1 MLMLFTVGVLSTVT
15 VFYLGKKGWRA
26 LHKVVGITPGVL
38 TYHNPQAC
46 LSVDTLVWQN
56 LKLNKHHLTH
66 LSDLQLRQLQYI
78 DEKIDLYQSYQQS
91 VEQQSITPALTE
103 QQFILHK
110 LLHTRLAEMLASHYH
125 LFSVSSNAD
134 KQAEA
139 NQLLQNLLDN
149 IEQRL
154 EGLLMQ
160 VEDNNLQE
168 LRVMKQYM
176 DSHD

>member
-1 MLMLFTVGVLSTVT
+1 MGVLSTVT
-15 VFYLGKKGWRA
+15 VFYLTKKGWQA
-26 LHKVVGITPGVL
+26 LHKAVGITPGVL
-38 TYHNPQAC
+38 TYQDPQAR
-46 LSVDTLVWQN
+46 LSVDTWVWQN
-56 LKLNKHHLTH
+56 LNVNKQHLMH

-103 QQFILHK
+103 QQFVLHK

-125 LFSVSSNAD
+125 LVSVSSNTD

-160 VEDNNLQE
+160 VEDNNLQD

-176 DSHD
+176 DSQD

>member
-1 MLMLFTVGVLSTVT
+1 MLFSVGVLSTVT
-15 VFYLGKKGWRA
+15 VFYLTKKGWQA
-26 LHKVVGITPGVL
+26 LHKAVGITPGVL
-38 TYHNPQAC
+38 TYQDPQAR
-46 LSVDTLVWQN
+46 LSVDTWVWQN
-56 LKLNKHHLTH
+56 LNVNKQHLMH

-103 QQFILHK
+103 QQFVLHK

-125 LFSVSSNAD
+125 LFSVSSNTD

-154 EGLLMQ
+154 GGLLTQ
-160 VEDNNLQE
+160 VEDNNLQD

-176 DSHD
+176 DSQD

>member
-1 MLMLFTVGVLSTVT
+1 MLMLFSMGVLSTVT
-15 VFYLGKKGWRA
+15 VFYLTKKGWQA
-26 LHKVVGITPGVL
+26 LHKAVGITPGVL
-38 TYHNPQAC
+38 TYQDPQAR
-46 LSVDTLVWQN
+46 LSVDTWVWQN
-56 LKLNKHHLTH
+56 LNVNKQHLMH

-103 QQFILHK
+103 QQFVLHK

-134 KQAEA
+134 KQTEA

-154 EGLLMQ
+154 EDLLAQ
-160 VEDNNLQE
+160 IEDNNLQD

-176 DSHD
+176 DSQD

>member
-1 MLMLFTVGVLSTVT
+1 MLFSVGVLSTVT
-15 VFYLGKKGWRA
+15 VFYLTKKGWQA
-26 LHKVVGITPGVL
+26 LHKAVGITPGVL
-38 TYHNPQAC
+38 TYQDPQAR
-46 LSVDTLVWQN
+46 LSVDTWVWQN
-56 LKLNKHHLTH
+56 LNVNKQHLMH

-103 QQFILHK
+103 QQFVLHK

-125 LFSVSSNAD
+125 LFSVSSNTD

-139 NQLLQNLLDN
+139 NQLLQNLLNN

-154 EGLLMQ
+154 EDLLMQ
-160 VEDNNLQE
+160 IENNNLQD

-176 DSHD
+176 DSQA

>member
-1 MLMLFTVGVLSTVT
+1 MLMLFSVSVLSTVT

-38 TYHNPQAC
+38 TYQDPQAR
-46 LSVDTLVWQN
+46 LSVDTWVWQN
-56 LKLNKHHLTH
+56 LNVNKQHLMH

-103 QQFILHK
+103 QQFVLHK

-125 LFSVSSNAD
+125 LVSVSSNAD

-139 NQLLQNLLDN
+139 NQLLQNLLNN

-160 VEDNNLQE
+160 VEDNNLQD

>member
-1 MLMLFTVGVLSTVT
+1 MLMLFSVGVLSTVT
-15 VFYLGKKGWRA
+15 VFYLTKKGWQA
-26 LHKVVGITPGVL
+26 LHKAVGITPGVL
-38 TYHNPQAC
+38 TYQDPQAR
-46 LSVDTLVWQN
+46 LSVDTWVWQN
-56 LKLNKHHLTH
+56 LNVNKQHLMH

-103 QQFILHK
+103 QQFVLHK

-125 LFSVSSNAD
+125 LVSVSSNTD

-154 EGLLMQ
+154 EDLLAQ
-160 VEDNNLQE
+160 IEDNNLQD

-176 DSHD
+176 DSQD

>member
-1 MLMLFTVGVLSTVT
+1 MLFSVSVLSTVT

-38 TYHNPQAC
+38 TYQDPQAR
-46 LSVDTLVWQN
+46 LSVDTWVWQN
-56 LKLNKHHLTH
+56 LNVNKQHLMH

-103 QQFILHK
+103 QQFVLHK

-125 LFSVSSNAD
+125 LVSVSSNAD

-139 NQLLQNLLDN
+139 NQLLQNLLNN

-160 VEDNNLQE
+160 VEDNNLQD

>member
-1 MLMLFTVGVLSTVT
+1 MLMLFSMGVLSTLT
-15 VFYLGKKGWRA
+15 VFYLTKKGWQA
-26 LHKVVGITPGVL
+26 LHKAVGITPGVL
-38 TYHNPQAC
+38 TYQDPQAR
-46 LSVDTLVWQN
+46 LSVDTWVWQN
-56 LKLNKHHLTH
+56 LNVNKQHLMH

-103 QQFILHK
+103 QQFVLHK

-154 EGLLMQ
+154 EGLLTQ
-160 VEDNNLQE
+160 VEDNNLQD

-176 DSHD
+176 DSQD

>member
-1 MLMLFTVGVLSTVT
+1 MLMLFSMGVLSTLT
-15 VFYLGKKGWRA
+15 VFYLTKKGWQA
-26 LHKVVGITPGVL
+26 LHKAVGITPGVL
-38 TYHNPQAC
+38 TYQDPQAR
-46 LSVDTLVWQN
+46 LSVDTWVWQN
-56 LKLNKHHLTH
+56 LNVNKQHLMH

-103 QQFILHK
+103 QQFVLHK

-154 EGLLMQ
+154 EDLLAQ
-160 VEDNNLQE
+160 IEDNNLQD

-176 DSHD
+176 DSQD